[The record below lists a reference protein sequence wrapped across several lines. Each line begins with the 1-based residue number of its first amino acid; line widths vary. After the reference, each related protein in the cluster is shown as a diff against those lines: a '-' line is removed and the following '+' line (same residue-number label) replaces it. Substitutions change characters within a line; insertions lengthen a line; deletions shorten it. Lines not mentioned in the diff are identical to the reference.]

1 MLKEPRRG
9 RLSMP
14 VGFKNSTAGDL
25 QVAVEAIESA
35 RHRHSFLG
43 IDAQGGTAVV
53 RTEGNPLGHLVL
65 RGGADGPNYHPDQLS
80 AAAALMRTA
89 GTRRPAI
96 IVDCSHANSGKKHVR
111 QEGVWQS
118 VLQQRIEGNDTIVG
132 LMVESHLEEGN
143 QKLGK
148 DGTTGLATAYR
159 SPTSAS
165 AGRRPSA
172 CCAPPTMSWEA
183 RWRKGP
189 RDQEAVVMSD
199 RNRLEGQGEVVMRR
213 STSVFSTSST
223 SS

>member
-1 MLKEPRRG
+1 
-9 RLSMP
+9 MP

-132 LMVESHLEEGN
+132 PMVESHLEEGN

-148 DGTTGLATAYR
+148 DGTTGLRYGVSITDECVGWETTQRMLR
-159 SPTSAS
+159 SAHDVLGGKVEKR
-165 AGRRPSA
+165 AA
-172 CCAPPTMSWEA
+172 
-183 RWRKGP
+183 
-189 RDQEAVVMSD
+189 
-199 RNRLEGQGEVVMRR
+199 
-213 STSVFSTSST
+213 
-223 SS
+223 